1 MTLAASL
8 LLTPFRTQNIPPP
21 MCSHELALKVPD
33 VSLPSFLRRS
43 PAPVHA
49 AFASHS
55 DVLAALWESG
65 IVEVFD
71 LKTRLGPGRGKVL
84 DPVSIWSGVLEGA
97 GSRSYRQAVFDQ
109 SIGPEG
115 AMRLALLGTDP
126 SGDTNDILCVL
137 DIQGQ
142 ESKQTVVPLPA
153 RNGRLIA
160 GLGLFWQGSDA
171 RIHEGP
177 HMVFVDTPLQAFLMF
192 SQLTSR
198 AKMSPKSLTSLSFAS
213 GPLRRPL
220 ASRDCTLASRTQA
233 NCTSRTAK

>member
-21 MCSHELALKVPD
+21 MSSHELPLKVPD
-33 VSLPSFLRRS
+33 VSLPSLLRRS

-49 AFASHS
+49 AFSSHS

-65 IVEVFD
+65 IVEIFN

-84 DPVSIWSGVLEGA
+84 DPLSVWSGVLIGA
-97 GSRSYRQAVFDQ
+97 GSRSYRQALFDQ
-109 SIGPEG
+109 SISPEG
-115 AMRLALLGTDP
+115 ATRLAFLGTDP

-142 ESKQTVVPLPA
+142 ESKQAVVPLPA

-160 GLGLFWQGSDA
+160 GLGFLWQGPDA
-171 RIHEGP
+171 RIHQGP
-177 HMVFVDTPLQAFLMF
+177 QMFLVATPLQAF
-192 SQLTSR
+192 
-198 AKMSPKSLTSLSFAS
+198 
-213 GPLRRPL
+213 
-220 ASRDCTLASRTQA
+220 
-233 NCTSRTAK
+233 